1 MMYQF
6 QNSLPSLP
14 LPTLEE
20 TCNLYL
26 QIVAPLLNPAEWQQ
40 TQAAVIDFQQG
51 VGMTLQRQLEQIA
64 QSTETSYPYDIGVKN
79 FLENRSPLP
88 IHISFGLVLSP
99 LEGIPA
105 NVSPDFSLPNLVAH
119 WIVRTL
125 QVYLKI
131 REGELEPDRE
141 TSRAGT
147 NPLCMVQYKHLFG
160 CARIPGIKSDTLQL
174 HKSLYSGLT
183 EVTDEDRQSI
193 IVIRQNVFYSLDCIE
208 AGQIVPIEA
217 IAQQLK
223 WILDN
228 TIPEGSSAGTLTAL
242 NRTTWAVLHRT
253 LKATSAENAHSLNL
267 LDQALFVVCLD
278 DAEPET
284 LAGAARLALH
294 GDGRNRWFDKPL
306 QFIFSDHGQVGLNVE
321 HAGLD
326 GYAVM
331 RCLSEIHKISQ
342 QPFETAIVSP
352 SFNPPQKLQWVLSD
366 KLQDAMQQA
375 EQVIDQLINKTE
387 LLSLRF
393 HKFGRDEIKQWGFSP
408 DAIVQLAMQVT
419 YVRLY
424 GAPACTY
431 ESVHTRRFR
440 YGRTEAM
447 RSVTPE
453 SVELCRQLQADST
466 DAEKLEALKIAVSAH
481 TQRIKACQQGR
492 GVDRHLAAL
501 QLLAQLQGI
510 TPEIFQDDAYTQVLG
525 KSVLST
531 SSLAADMGIAAFC
544 FGPVVEHG
552 YGIGYLIEGD
562 RLTFVVSSRYRQTQQ
577 FVEHLQQALLDLGK
591 LMR

>member
-14 LPTLEE
+14 LPTLEQ
-20 TCNLYL
+20 TCDLYL
-26 QIVAPLLNPAEWQQ
+26 QIVAPLLSPSELQQ
-40 TQAAVIDFQQG
+40 TQTAVMEFQQG
-51 VGMTLQRQLEQIA
+51 AGVELQRQLEQIA

-99 LEGIPA
+99 LAG
-105 NVSPDFSLPNLVAH
+105 STPDLSLPDLVAN

-141 TSRAGT
+141 TVRTGT

-174 HKSLYSGLT
+174 HSNQFGDLT
-183 EVTDEDRQSI
+183 GATHEDKQSI
-193 IVIRQNVFYSLDCIE
+193 IVIRQNVFYSVDCME
-208 AGQIVPIEA
+208 AGEIVPLEA
-217 IAQQLK
+217 IAQQLQ

-228 TIPEGSSAGTLTAL
+228 TVPEDHSVGALTTL
-242 NRTTWAVLHRT
+242 NRTTWAVLRRT
-253 LKATSAENAHSLNL
+253 LKAESPENVHALRL
-267 LDQALFVVCLD
+267 LDNALFVICLD

-306 QFIFSDHGQVGLNVE
+306 QFIVSDSGQVGLNVE

-326 GYAVM
+326 GYAAM
-331 RCLSEIHKISQ
+331 RCLSEIQTISQ
-342 QPFETAIVSP
+342 QPFETAIAPPPFSP
-352 SFNPPQKLQWVLSD
+352 PHKLQWVLSD
-366 KLQDAMQQA
+366 ELREAIRQA
-375 EQVIDQLINKTE
+375 EETIDHLINKTE
-387 LLSLRF
+387 LLSLQF
-393 HKFGRDEIKQWGFSP
+393 GEFGRDGIKQWGFSP
-408 DAIVQLAMQVT
+408 DAIVQLAIQAA

-453 SVELCRQLQADST
+453 SVELCRQFQIDST
-466 DAEKLEALKIAVSAH
+466 DAEKLEALKAAVAAH

-501 QLLAQLQGI
+501 QLLAQLQGM
-510 TPEIFQDDAYTQVLG
+510 TPKIFQDEAYTKVLG
-525 KSVLST
+525 QSVLST

-562 RLTFVVSSRYRQTQQ
+562 RMTFVVSSRYRQTQQ